1 MLLCNGSEKII
12 LTLHVS
18 FLDNM
23 SIDEEYK
30 LSSLLLV
37 YIAVSLPLLTLDPNS
52 FYSRERGGAYLFI
65 HILLLQSAWQQLVS
79 REPVTKY
86 YWPFPQRLP
95 AADSVQNRYP
105 EIRGLLVCHTFQ
117 SDWRSLQQSMSAD
130 EKHISVRRLL
140 FRDILDW
147 RTSIVSLG
155 MWPHL

>member
-65 HILLLQSAWQQLVS
+65 HILLLQSA
-79 REPVTKY
+79 
-86 YWPFPQRLP
+86 
-95 AADSVQNRYP
+95 
-105 EIRGLLVCHTFQ
+105 
-117 SDWRSLQQSMSAD
+117 
-130 EKHISVRRLL
+130 
-140 FRDILDW
+140 
-147 RTSIVSLG
+147 
-155 MWPHL
+155 